1 MSRPTVLLTDNDLGD
16 RRLEIDLLESALDAN
31 VITADCSTEDDV
43 LQQVLATRP
52 DAIITQW
59 APITRRVLEAA
70 VGCRIVSRVGIG
82 IDMIDVDAAAE
93 LGIDV
98 RNVPHYCTEEVATHA
113 VAMAMA
119 LWRRLP
125 QFDAELRR
133 GTWNA
138 AAHASSISRL
148 SDATIGIVGGGRI
161 GMLVARAFEVWGSRI
176 IVVDPVVG
184 DDGYPRV
191 SKEELAATADVI
203 SLHAPLVPQ
212 TRHFIDAD
220 FLARAERRPIIV
232 NTSRGGLIDID
243 AVVAALH
250 EGALRGVGLDVFDP
264 EPLALEH
271 PIRQAP
277 NALLAPHAAWCSDA
291 ALPEL
296 RRGAVMNVVDAL
308 QGIDLERVPA

>member
-16 RRLEIDLLESALDAN
+16 RRLETDLLVSALDAE
-31 VITADCSTEDDV
+31 VIAADCSTEDDV

-70 VGCRIVSRVGIG
+70 TQCRIVSRVGIG
-82 IDMIDVDAAAE
+82 IDMIDVDAAAD
-93 LGIDV
+93 LGVEV

-125 QFDAELRR
+125 QFDADLRS
-133 GTWNA
+133 GNWNA
-138 AAHASSISRL
+138 AAGASSISRL

-161 GMLVARAFEVWGSRI
+161 GMMVARAFEVWGARI
-176 IVVDPVVG
+176 VVVDPVVG
-184 DDGYPRV
+184 EDGYARV
-191 SKEELAATADVI
+191 SKDELAATADVI

-212 TRHFIDAD
+212 TRHFIDAS
-220 FLARAERRPIIV
+220 FIARAEKRPIIV

-243 AVVAALH
+243 AVVEALH
-250 EGALRGVGLDVFDP
+250 AGSLRAVGLDVFEP
-264 EPLALEH
+264 EPLALDH
-271 PIRQAP
+271 PIRRAP

-308 QGIDLERVPA
+308 QGTDLTRVSA